1 MSADDLDKHH
11 GEHLDGEHLDALSAA
26 LAAKGIYPTAQRVE
40 IARVLLPRCQHLSA
54 EAIFARVNEKGPRVS
69 KATVYNTL
77 KLFADKGLVREVIVD
92 PTKIFYDSNMFPHH
106 HVYNVSTGEL
116 MDIEEHHLR
125 VVGLPP
131 LPAGTAV
138 DGMDVIVRVRRT

>member
-1 MSADDLDKHH
+1 MSANELPTAKP
-11 GEHLDGEHLDALSAA
+11 DGASDALSEA
-26 LAAKGIYPTAQRVE
+26 LTARGIYPTAQRVE

-54 EAIFARVNEKGPRVS
+54 EAIFARVNGQGPRVS

-77 KLFADKGLVREVIVD
+77 KLFAEKGLVREVIVD
-92 PTKIFYDSNMFPHH
+92 PTKIFYDSNILPHH
-106 HVYNVSTGEL
+106 HLYNVSTGEL
-116 MDIEEHHLR
+116 MDIEEHHLH

>member
-1 MSADDLDKHH
+1 MSAHESSQGELGH
-11 GEHLDGEHLDALSAA
+11 GAADPVSAA
-26 LAAKGIYPTAQRVE
+26 LTAKGIYPTAQRLE
-40 IARVLLPRCQHLSA
+40 IARVMLSRCQHLSA
-54 EAIFARVNEKGPRVS
+54 EDIFARVNEQGPRVS

-77 KLFADKGLVREVIVD
+77 KLFAEKGLVREVIVD
-92 PTKIFYDSNMFPHH
+92 PTKIFYDSNIFPHH

-116 MDIEEHHLR
+116 VDIEDHHLR

-138 DGMDVIVRVRRT
+138 DGMDVIVRVRRTS